1 MACGLFVVAITNCSE
16 SSLLICQSIGQLPG
30 YRKIKGKSINVK
42 NVIIVRSAGLAAAG
56 PDLPDPA

>member
-16 SSLLICQSIGQLPG
+16 SSLLICQSI
-30 YRKIKGKSINVK
+30 KIKGKSINVK